1 MRIQSWC
8 QECRLN
14 LDGEQ
19 RDEIKGSA
27 SHLLYRHCQIPGCWR
42 WHASTGMQ
50 SIAHNLPSTFFHSH
64 EWYVLNEGMER
75 KMICNKITIFWII
88 FHYLLVRSN
97 IKVKIHSSL
106 QLPYL
111 CLLTLFFLFPF
122 AHLAFIQSPLF
133 FLLMFLTII
142 TLPFPARKVI
152 INEIFNAE
160 F

>member
-1 MRIQSWC
+1 M
-8 QECRLN
+8 
-14 LDGEQ
+14 DGEK
-19 RDEIKGSA
+19 RDEIKWGA
-27 SHLLYRHCQIPGCWR
+27 YTYFTDIVKFLAADWY
-42 WHASTGMQ
+42 ASTGMQ

-64 EWYVLNEGMER
+64 EWYVLNEGMEG
-75 KMICNKITIFWII
+75 KMICNKITVFWII
-88 FHYLLVRSN
+88 FHCLLVRSN

-152 INEIFNAE
+152 INEIFNTE